1 MDTVDLEPAARR
13 LGELVARVPDDQL
26 TQPSPCPAYTA
37 GDLIQHIGT
46 LARAFTAAAR
56 KAGGPLVEGA
66 QPGDAALLEPG
77 WREQIPSDLLTLAA
91 AWQEP
96 GAWTGM
102 TRIAGMD
109 APAEMV
115 GVTVSDEI
123 AVHGW
128 DLAQATGQPWQVE
141 PEILAAA
148 MQFLDVFASPEAPA
162 GPEVAFGPSRTLPG
176 DAPLLHRVVSR
187 AGRDLD
193 WASGA

>member
-1 MDTVDLEPAARR
+1 MDTVDLTPAARR
-13 LGELVARVPDDQL
+13 LGALISRMPDDQL
-26 TQPSPCPAYTA
+26 AQPSPCPAYTA

-56 KAGGPLVEGA
+56 KAGGPLVDHA
-66 QPGDAALLEPG
+66 PPGDAALLEPG
-77 WREQIPSDLLTLAA
+77 WREQIPRDLDTLAA
-91 AWQEP
+91 AWNEP

-115 GVTVSDEI
+115 GVTVADEI

-128 DLAQATGQPWQVE
+128 DVAQATGQSWQCE

-148 MQFLDVFASPEAPA
+148 MQFLDQFASPDAPA

-176 DAPLLHRVVSR
+176 DTPLLHRVVSR

-193 WASGA
+193 WSAA

>member
-26 TQPSPCPAYTA
+26 AQPSPCPAYTA
-37 GDLIQHIGT
+37 GDLVQHIGT

-148 MQFLDVFASPEAPA
+148 MQFLDVFASPDAPA
-162 GPEVAFGPSRTLPG
+162 GPEVAFGPSRALPG
-176 DAPLLHRVVSR
+176 DAPLLDRVVAR

-193 WASGA
+193 WSAR

>member
-1 MDTVDLEPAARR
+1 METVDLEPAARR
-13 LGELVARVPDDQL
+13 LGALIARVPDDQL
-26 TQPSPCPAYTA
+26 AQPSPCPAYTA
-37 GDLIQHIGT
+37 GDLIQHVGT

-56 KAGGPLVEGA
+56 KAGGPLVDGA
-66 QPGDAALLEPG
+66 QPGDAGLLEPG
-77 WREQIPSDLLTLAA
+77 WREQIPRDLLTLAA
-91 AWQEP
+91 AWQDP
-96 GAWTGM
+96 AAWTGM

-128 DLAQATGQPWQVE
+128 DVAQATGQPWQVE

-148 MQFLDVFASPEAPA
+148 MQFLDQFASPDAPD
-162 GPEVAFGPSRTLPG
+162 GPEVAFGPSRTLPD
-176 DAPLLHRVVSR
+176 DAPLLDRVVAR

-193 WASGA
+193 WSAR